1 MYNVKSFIKEYTV
14 NKAINSDNKTVDV
27 IQTNEPCVLI
37 SAKDLY
43 RMIHRRDQ
51 SVANK
56 VTDFINKLKDVRT
69 LVDYKNI
76 LDNEITSIEV
86 DCYCANELEDAAFM
100 TGDHKQSAPV
110 ATAAHKN
117 AV

>member
-1 MYNVKSFIKEYTV
+1 MFNIKSFIKEYTV

-43 RMIHRRDQ
+43 RMIHGKDQ
-51 SVANK
+51 SVANR
-56 VTDFINKLKDVRT
+56 VTGFINKLEDVRT
-69 LVDYKNI
+69 LVDYKNK
-76 LDNEITSIEV
+76 LENEIASIEV
-86 DCYCANELEDAAFM
+86 DWYCANELEDAAFM
-100 TGDHKQSAPV
+100 TGDYKQPDPV
-110 ATAAHKN
+110 AHKN

>member
-1 MYNVKSFIKEYTV
+1 MFEVKSFVKNCEVVKVTTNGV
-14 NKAINSDNKTVDV
+14 TKST
-27 IQTNEPCVLI
+27 IQTNTPCVLI

-43 RMIHRRDQ
+43 RIIHGKDQ
-51 SVANK
+51 SVANR
-56 VTDFINKLKDVRT
+56 VTGFINKLEDVRT

-110 ATAAHKN
+110 ATADHKN